1 MNIEVVILP
10 GLNFPNMSVRKELE
24 TSLTISS
31 ANFIAFVPYQIF
43 KRIHLAIFSN
53 FTVQLL
59 LLSTAHVSNNKNH
72 QKSISSKTM
81 SR

>member
-1 MNIEVVILP
+1 MILP
-10 GLNFPNMSVRKELE
+10 GFNFPNMSVRKELE

-43 KRIHLAIFSN
+43 KRIHLTLFSN

-59 LLSTAHVSNNKNH
+59 LLSIAHLFRITKITKNRFRPKLC
-72 QKSISSKTM
+72 QDN
-81 SR
+81 